1 MQPRDHDDENSG
13 AGVRVGLL
21 IAAVAL
27 GIPLFVVLILYASGA
42 KLAVVRNDSAET
54 VEVAAVVHNGA
65 AVERT
70 SVKTIDPHRLAWI
83 VFTPRLQGGLT
94 IFCKGARMFATRAV
108 SSIAEGVPAYSSAT
122 FETCNLPPHFDP
134 PQPAAP

>member
-1 MQPRDHDDENSG
+1 MRPQDDYDDGSG
-13 AGVRVGLL
+13 AGLRVGLL

-27 GIPLFVVLILYASGA
+27 GIPLFVVLILYASGT
-42 KLAVVRNDSAET
+42 KLAIVHNDSAET

-70 SVKTIDPHRLAWI
+70 TVKAIDPHRLAWI

-94 IFCKGARMFATRAV
+94 IFCKGSTMFASKAI
-108 SSIAEGVPAYSSAT
+108 SSVAEGTPAYSSAT
-122 FETCNLPPHFDP
+122 FESCNLPPHFDKP
-134 PQPAAP
+134 S

>member
-1 MQPRDHDDENSG
+1 MQPRDDDENSG
-13 AGVRVGLL
+13 AVRRTGLL

-27 GIPLFVVLILYASGA
+27 GIPLFVMLILYASGA
-42 KLAVVRNDSAET
+42 KLAIVHNDSAET
-54 VEVAAVVHNGA
+54 VEIAAVVHNGA

-94 IFCKGARMFATRAV
+94 IFCKGSTMFATKAISTV
-108 SSIAEGVPAYSSAT
+108 SEGTPAYSSAT
-122 FETCNLPPHFDP
+122 FKTCNLPPHFDKP
-134 PQPAAP
+134 S

>member
-1 MQPRDHDDENSG
+1 MQPRDDYDDDSG
-13 AGVRVGLL
+13 AGLRVGLL

-42 KLAVVRNDSAET
+42 KLALVRNDSAET
-54 VEVAAVVHNGA
+54 VEVEAVVHNGA

-70 SVKTIDPHRLAWI
+70 SVKTVDPHRLAWI

-94 IFCKGARMFATRAV
+94 IFCKGMRMFATKAV
-108 SSIAEGVPAYSSAT
+108 SSITEGVPAYSNVT

-134 PQPAAP
+134 PSP

>member
-1 MQPRDHDDENSG
+1 MQLRDDDDDSG
-13 AGVRVGLL
+13 AGLRVGLL

-42 KLAVVRNDSAET
+42 KLAVVHNDSAET

-70 SVKTIDPHRLAWI
+70 SVKTIDAHRLGWI
-83 VFTPRLQGGLT
+83 VFTPRLKGGLT
-94 IFCKGARMFATRAV
+94 IFCKGSMMFATKAI
-108 SSIAEGVPAYSSAT
+108 SSVAEGTPAYSNTSFAS
-122 FETCNLPPHFDP
+122 CNLPPHLDKP
-134 PQPAAP
+134 S